1 MEQKI
6 VIEQPVK
13 YERKGDRNTG
23 TLIVTND
30 GWVTEDKETFSRL
43 LRKETF
49 HYTDGVEREE
59 TDVVIETLETLKGT
73 KFLKRKLAGKLF
85 DDVQ

>member
-6 VIEQPVK
+6 VMEQPVK
-13 YERKGDRNTG
+13 YEREGNRETG
-23 TLIVTND
+23 KLIVTND

-43 LRKETF
+43 LRTETF
-49 HYTDGVEREE
+49 HYVDGKEQEE

-73 KFLKRKLAGKLF
+73 RFLKRKLAGKLF